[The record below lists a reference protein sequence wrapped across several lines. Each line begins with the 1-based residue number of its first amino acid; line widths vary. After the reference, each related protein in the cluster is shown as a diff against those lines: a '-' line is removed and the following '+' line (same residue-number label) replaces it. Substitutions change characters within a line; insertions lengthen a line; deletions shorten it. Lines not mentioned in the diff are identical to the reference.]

1 MTPTA
6 GRQHRLWIIRSSLKP
21 SSFAPA
27 PHKRRD
33 AANNF
38 SKTRLCWRTGGG
50 PSVIPPFSGGLD
62 ASHALAH
69 SGHNQRRDFGSRRQ
83 RAFTAALR
91 IAFRAPLTS
100 ERRRKSFPTRRG
112 CQIGKC
118 DRFPDHRK
126 KDQCEST
133 SQRFPR
139 RPSCGQLSED
149 QTVPGM
155 RDQQVKLPLFRNDI
169 APPT

>member
-21 SSFAPA
+21 SSFARA
-27 PHKRRD
+27 LHKRRD

-50 PSVIPPFSGGLD
+50 PSVIPPFSGCLD

-91 IAFRAPLTS
+91 IAFRAPSDVGATS
-100 ERRRKSFPTRRG
+100 EILSDSSRVPNRQVRSFP
-112 CQIGKC
+112 
-118 DRFPDHRK
+118 
-126 KDQCEST
+126 
-133 SQRFPR
+133 
-139 RPSCGQLSED
+139 RPSQKRSMRIHVSAVSSTPIVWPTFRGSNSSRHARPAGQI
-149 QTVPGM
+149 TIVP
-155 RDQQVKLPLFRNDI
+155 K
-169 APPT
+169 